1 MLHKLQ
7 FCQSSNKSYKIT
19 SMKMKLLIV
28 VSLLLA
34 VRGSYAQ
41 SGEQTGG
48 QKNQDWYNYSLEKER
63 VYGAEI
69 NRAYQFLKGK
79 KVKSKPIIA
88 LIGGGIDLEHEALKN
103 NVWTNPGEK
112 DDAVDNDGNG
122 YADDLHGWNFLGG
135 KDGQVVENLTVE
147 GDREFLRLKDKY
159 VDYIFDGKNYFKY
172 INGKRTNV
180 APPADMEE
188 YEYYQKAVLPS
199 SRLAARYNGL
209 VFGDVLRDY
218 AKKFDK
224 EMKERFPGKT
234 SFTVEDLSGCWDKK
248 GPQDSLGN
256 IAMFFIGMDMDAR
269 KDDEKAWEK
278 TYDYYVGNKY
288 SDRVKESYEV
298 LLKENGTDSRKEI
311 VGDDYWNIS
320 DRVYGNHVLLT
331 LNSESNTMAAGII
344 AGKRGVEGR
353 NNPIAEEAQ
362 IMNLVVSAKTGEPYL
377 KDIALAIRY
386 AVDHQADII
395 LLGEQNSVYPKEQKK
410 WIVEAIRYAESKGVL
425 IVIPTLDLSF
435 DLSKVILYPNRLMD
449 REKELTNLMVVGAS
463 DKSGN
468 PTVGSNYGVEGI
480 DLFAP
485 GVNIFSTY
493 LGDTYQSGSSPILA
507 ASTVVGIAALI
518 KTYYPQL
525 TGSQIRDILLKTVT
539 SRTGVEVQ
547 KNYRDTRNQ
556 IAEDLFLFDQLCLS
570 GGIVNAYQAI
580 VEADKRAK

>member
-1 MLHKLQ
+1 
-7 FCQSSNKSYKIT
+7 
-19 SMKMKLLIV
+19 MKMKLLIV
-28 VSLLLA
+28 VSLLLTL
-34 VRGSYAQ
+34 RGSYAQ
-41 SGEQTGG
+41 SGGQTEI

-103 NVWTNPGEK
+103 NVWTNPKEK
-112 DDAVDNDGNG
+112 DDAIDNDGNG
-122 YADDLHGWNFLGG
+122 YVDDLHGWNFLGG

-159 VDYIFDGKNYFKY
+159 VHYIFDGKNYLKY
-172 INGKRTNV
+172 INGERTIV

-188 YEYYQKAVLPS
+188 YEYYQKVVLPS
-199 SRLAARYNGL
+199 SRLGARYNGL
-209 VFGDVLRDY
+209 VFGNVLREY

-224 EMKERFPGKT
+224 EMKERFPDKT
-234 SFTVEDLSGCWDKK
+234 SFTVEDLSSCWDKK
-248 GPQDSLGN
+248 EPQDSLRN
-256 IAMFFIGMDMDAR
+256 IAMFFIGTDMNAR

-278 TYDYYVGNKY
+278 TYDYYVGNGC
-288 SDRVKESYEV
+288 SDRIKESYKA
-298 LLKENGTDSRKEI
+298 LLKENGADSRKEI
-311 VGDDYWNIS
+311 VEDDYWDIS
-320 DRVYGNHVLLT
+320 DHVYGNNVLLT

-362 IMNLVVSAKTGEPYL
+362 IMNLVVSAKMGEPYL

-395 LLGEQNSVYPKEQKK
+395 LLEEQNSVYPKEQKK

-425 IVIPTLDLSF
+425 VVIPTLDLSF

-485 GVNIFSTY
+485 GVSIFSTY

-525 TGSQIRDILLKTVT
+525 TGSQIRNILLKTVT
-539 SRTGVEVQ
+539 SRKGVEVQ
-547 KNYRDTRNQ
+547 KNYLDTRKQ

-580 VEADKRAK
+580 VEADKWAK